1 MTDRYK
7 MFIVYLPSLFKEVD
21 NMSKSGRPREFNKP
35 EVLDAAM
42 DVFWI
47 KGYEA
52 CSTEDL
58 CSSTGL
64 GRGSLYNTFGSKH
77 ELYEQTLQRYH
88 EYWIQVQTD
97 ILEQPVPAKERL
109 RNLLEWAVERDF
121 EDSSKGCFL
130 INATME
136 RGRTDNIVE
145 IWSSRHAERLE
156 SVVYRVIEQGIQA
169 GEIKSD
175 RSALELSRVF
185 ICSFYGLRTLNAT
198 TRNRDMA
205 EQIVEGTMANIH

>member
-1 MTDRYK
+1 
-7 MFIVYLPSLFKEVD
+7 
-21 NMSKSGRPREFNKP
+21 MSKSGRPREFNKP

-42 DVFWI
+42 NVFWL

-88 EYWIQVQTD
+88 EHWIQVQTA
-97 ILEQPVPAKERL
+97 ILEQPGPVKERL
-109 RNLLEWAVERDF
+109 RGLLEWAVEKDF
-121 EDSSKGCFL
+121 EDSSNGCFL

-136 RGRTDNIVE
+136 RGRTDSIVE
-145 IWSSRHAERLE
+145 VWSNRHVECLE
-156 SVVYRVIEQGIQA
+156 SVLNRVIEKGIES
-169 GEIKSD
+169 GEITSD
-175 RSALELSRVF
+175 RSALELSRTF
-185 ICSFYGLRTLNAT
+185 ICSYYGLRTLNVT
-198 TRNRDMA
+198 TQNRDMA
-205 EQIVEGTMANIH
+205 EQIVEGTMANIY

>member
-1 MTDRYK
+1 
-7 MFIVYLPSLFKEVD
+7 
-21 NMSKSGRPREFNKP
+21 MSKSGRPREFNKP

-42 DVFWI
+42 NVFWL

-88 EYWIQVQTD
+88 EHWIEVQTS
-97 ILEQPVPAKERL
+97 ILERPVPVKERL
-109 RNLLEWAVERDF
+109 RGLLEWAVEKDF
-121 EDSSKGCFL
+121 EESSKGCFL

-136 RGRTDNIVE
+136 RGRSDSIVE
-145 IWSSRHAERLE
+145 IWSNRHVERLE
-156 SVVYRVIEQGIQA
+156 SVLLCVIEDGKQA
-169 GEIKSD
+169 GEITSN
-175 RSALELSRVF
+175 RTALELARTF
-185 ICSFYGLRTLNAT
+185 ICS
-198 TRNRDMA
+198 
-205 EQIVEGTMANIH
+205 

>member
-1 MTDRYK
+1 
-7 MFIVYLPSLFKEVD
+7 
-21 NMSKSGRPREFNKP
+21 MSKSGRPREFNKD

-77 ELYEQTLQRYH
+77 ELYEHALQHYH
-88 EYWIQVQTD
+88 EQWIQVQTA
-97 ILEQPVPAKERL
+97 ILEQPVSVKERL

-121 EDSSKGCFL
+121 EESSNGCLL

-136 RGRTDNIVE
+136 RGRTDSTVE
-145 IWSSRHAERLE
+145 NWSSRHVEHLE
-156 SVVYRVIEQGIQA
+156 GVLYRVIEKGIES
-169 GEIKSD
+169 GEITSS
-175 RSALELSRVF
+175 RSARDLSRTF
-185 ICSFYGLRTLNAT
+185 LCSYYGLRTLNAS

-205 EQIVEGTMANIH
+205 EQIVEGALANIY

>member
-1 MTDRYK
+1 
-7 MFIVYLPSLFKEVD
+7 
-21 NMSKSGRPREFNKP
+21 MSKSGRPREFNKP

-42 DVFWI
+42 NVFWL

-88 EYWIQVQTD
+88 EHWIEVQTS
-97 ILEQPVPAKERL
+97 ILERPVPVKERL
-109 RNLLEWAVERDF
+109 RSLLEWAVEKDF

-136 RGRTDNIVE
+136 RGRSDSIVE
-145 IWSSRHAERLE
+145 IWSNRHVERLE
-156 SVVYRVIEQGIQA
+156 SVLLCVIENGKQA
-169 GEIKSD
+169 GEITCN
-175 RSALELSRVF
+175 RPALELARTF
-185 ICSFYGLRTLNAT
+185 ICSYYGLRTLNVT

-205 EQIVEGTMANIH
+205 EQIVEGTMASIY